1 MKVSRHRK
9 SKDITYVLLKS
20 VLQEKDCPICL
31 LLVKHK
37 EKWIDGLLYER
48 VNDPNMRERIKSG
61 GFCRRHLWDI
71 FEYSDRHP
79 GIDGLGIS
87 IILQDV
93 LEAQISKLVTKDSE
107 HFWGDGCILCESII
121 ESEGRYLDSLASWF
135 GDELLNNY
143 RSSPSILCLKHFL
156 AVSGRV
162 EFEHRTLLYEVQLTK
177 LKKLNVDL
185 KSFVRKFDWNVREAP
200 TSDEASAREL
210 AAKVLRGDPY

>member
-1 MKVSRHRK
+1 
-9 SKDITYVLLKS
+9 
-20 VLQEKDCPICL
+20 
-31 LLVKHK
+31 
-37 EKWIDGLLYER
+37 
-48 VNDPNMRERIKSG
+48 
-61 GFCRRHLWDI
+61 
-71 FEYSDRHP
+71 
-79 GIDGLGIS
+79 
-87 IILQDV
+87 
-93 LEAQISKLVTKDSE
+93 VTKDSE

-121 ESEGRYLDSLASWF
+121 ESEERYLDSLASWF

-162 EFEHRTLLYEVQLTK
+162 EFEHRALLYEVQLTK